1 MLMDPDM
8 VNSYRSRDDSLL
20 LAMYNKTPPGRILRK
35 RWTAPYLGMPDFEN
49 WLNHFQKGGSSTN
62 VNLFDI
68 DDTKVGQIQERIKYL
83 YPSDDSM
90 IRVSNINI
98 ANSKMPSILV

>member
-1 MLMDPDM
+1 MF
-8 VNSYRSRDDSLL
+8 VFR
-20 LAMYNKTPPGRILRK
+20 RILRK

-49 WLNHFQKGGSSTN
+49 WLNHFQRGTATSSAN
-62 VNLFDI
+62 VNLYDI

-90 IRVSNINI
+90 IRVSNVNI
-98 ANSKMPSILV
+98 ANRKMSSVLV